1 MEPIINPWLIYL
13 AEVVDVLKLLCTI
26 SSLLLGIVTCIFL
39 LDDCAPYNKCA
50 KFTGIAFILCVI
62 LAILIPT
69 EKTVWMMIGA
79 SQLTTNNITAIQE
92 NLVDFATQLA
102 HVIK

>member
-13 AEVVDVLKLLCTI
+13 AGIADALKVLCVT
-26 SSLLLGIVTCIFL
+26 SSVLLGGVTFVL
-39 LDDCAPYNKCA
+39 LVEDVASYVKYA

-62 LAILIPT
+62 LAILIPQ
-69 EKTVWMMIGA
+69 EKIVWMMIGA
-79 SQLTTNNITAIQE
+79 SQLTPDNITAVQG

-102 HVIK
+102 HAIK